1 MKQIKVDNLLFLQ
14 SIDELLKEGRTVEF
28 KVKGNSM
35 LPFFKH
41 EKTIVTLEK
50 PTNYKKRDVV
60 LAKYNDLV
68 LLHRII
74 KIKNN
79 IYTLRGDGLI
89 SKEYVKI
96 NDIYGK
102 VVSFKTNDKKIKFY
116 KTKVVIWLLLRPVRR
131 LLLKFIKKG

>member
-1 MKQIKVDNLLFLQ
+1 MKQIKVDNLLFLK
-14 SIDELLKEGRTVEF
+14 SIDELLKEGKTVEF

-41 EKTIVTLEK
+41 EKTIVALEK
-50 PTNYKKRDVV
+50 LNNYKKRDVV

-74 KIKNN
+74 KIKDN

-116 KTKVVIWLLLRPVRR
+116 KTKVVIWLLLRPIRR
-131 LLLKFIKKG
+131 LLLKFIKRD

>member
-50 PTNYKKRDVV
+50 PTNYKKHDVII
-60 LAKYNDLV
+60 AKYNDLV
-68 LLHRII
+68 VLHRII

>member
-14 SIDELLKEGRTVEF
+14 SIDELLKEGRTAEF

-50 PTNYKKRDVV
+50 PTNYKKHDVII
-60 LAKYNDLV
+60 AKYNDLV
-68 LLHRII
+68 VLHRII

>member
-41 EKTIVTLEK
+41 EKTIVTLKK
-50 PTNYKKRDVV
+50 PNNYKKHDVII
-60 LAKYNDLV
+60 AKYNDLV
-68 LLHRII
+68 VLHRII

-102 VVSFKTNDKKIKFY
+102 VISFKTNDKKIKFY
-116 KTKVVIWLLLRPVRR
+116 KTKVVIWLLLRPIRR

>member
-14 SIDELLKEGRTVEF
+14 SIDELLKEGKTVEF

-50 PTNYKKRDVV
+50 SKNYKKRDVV

-96 NDIYGK
+96 NDVYGK
-102 VVSFKTNDKKIKFY
+102 VISFKTNDKKIKFY
-116 KTKVVIWLLLRPVRR
+116 KTKVLVWLLLRPIRR

>member
-14 SIDELLKEGRTVEF
+14 SIDELLKEGKTVEF

-50 PTNYKKRDVV
+50 PTNYKKHDVII
-60 LAKYNDLV
+60 AKYNDLV
-68 LLHRII
+68 VLHRII

>member
-1 MKQIKVDNLLFLQ
+1 QIKVDNLLFLQ

-41 EKTIVTLEK
+41 EKTIVALEK
-50 PTNYKKRDVV
+50 LNNYKKRDVV

-74 KIKNN
+74 KIKDN

>member
-50 PTNYKKRDVV
+50 PTNYKKHDVII
-60 LAKYNDLV
+60 AKYNDLV
-68 LLHRII
+68 VLHRII

-79 IYTLRGDGLI
+79 IYT
-89 SKEYVKI
+89 
-96 NDIYGK
+96 
-102 VVSFKTNDKKIKFY
+102 
-116 KTKVVIWLLLRPVRR
+116 
-131 LLLKFIKKG
+131 